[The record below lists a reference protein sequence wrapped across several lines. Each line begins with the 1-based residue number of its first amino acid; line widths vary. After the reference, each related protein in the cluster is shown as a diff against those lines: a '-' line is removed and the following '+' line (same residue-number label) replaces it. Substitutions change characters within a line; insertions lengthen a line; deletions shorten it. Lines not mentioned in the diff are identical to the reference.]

1 MALKRCTLIS
11 VFLTFTRGSGEMEST
26 HIIDPHGGY
35 RRLKSYQMAEIVYD
49 ATVHFCDR

>member
-1 MALKRCTLIS
+1 
-11 VFLTFTRGSGEMEST
+11 MEST